1 MAADI
6 LSQMSV
12 SDQLTLLYFVEE
24 RQTFNLEVAGSN
36 PVGVYGSMSIAQGPE
51 HQTFNLEVGEV
62 GFP

>member
-6 LSQMSV
+6 LSQLSV
-12 SDQLTLLYFVEE
+12 SDQLTLLLEE